1 MMATSGAQLLPT
13 DAVRVFREQILPL
26 ATVLTPNIPEA
37 KLLLEN
43 AGQPVPDPET
53 LDDLIEYARAVRR
66 LNPRWVLLKGGHL
79 PLTKHRKI
87 ATKHAD
93 RQIVI
98 DILVGEN
105 QVTLIQSDY
114 LDTKNT
120 HGTGCSL
127 ACKQPNMVL
136 TCDSAEKM

>member
-1 MMATSGAQLLPT
+1 MSTSGAQLLPM
-13 DAVRVFREQILPL
+13 DAVLVFREQILPL
-26 ATVLTPNIPEA
+26 ATILTPNIPEA

-43 AGQPVPDPET
+43 AGQPASDPQSLE
-53 LDDLIEYARAVRR
+53 DLIEYARAIHR
-66 LNPRWVLLKGGHL
+66 LKPQWVLLKGGHL
-79 PLTKHRKI
+79 PLTKDRKI

-98 DILVGEN
+98 DILVGESHT
-105 QVTLIQSDY
+105 TLIEADY

-127 ACKQPNMVL
+127 ACMQSNILLIYYV
-136 TCDSAEKM
+136 AEKT